1 MNARRV
7 PPPGAPPP
15 YTFVNRIYGRSLRP
29 IVLAFAVMGAIW
41 ALAWTVGDWLPVDS
55 YPKLA
60 RRLHL
65 SKSYK
70 LIKTVGAYPKLAPLA
85 IVQGVIYSVALAIET
100 FGIYSLLTQRAWM
113 VRMYAFSTAIAGLL
127 VVGVGFMRS
136 ITHFTYKGELLD
148 ECISVSMNGEVD
160 TAFGIWGSNPN
171 TMDQALATSYCNDEW
186 NHDSWT
192 EILATIFEIILCLLF
207 TSAAFGYYRQ
217 VVDPTSPA
225 NALRAPSN
233 QARMD
238 LFPPHYNRPYDP
250 EYQPAYAPPL
260 GPPPSDAKPPDYSY
274 AGGEYLGHAYEKDDK
289 KDDDPFSDYEGPSVP
304 RPLHFAEDRG

>member
-29 IVLAFAVMGAIW
+29 VVLAFAVMGAIW
-41 ALAWTVGDWLPVDS
+41 ALAWTIASFKELQVDQG
-55 YPKLA
+55 
-60 RRLHL
+60 
-65 SKSYK
+65 
-70 LIKTVGAYPKLAPLA
+70 GAYPKLAPLA
-85 IVQGVIYSVALAIET
+85 IVQGVIYSVALAIEI

-113 VRMYAFSTAIAGLL
+113 IRMYAFSSAIAGLL
-127 VVGVGFMRS
+127 VVGVGFMRCV
-136 ITHFTYKGELLD
+136 THFTYKGELLD
-148 ECISVSMNGEVD
+148 ECISVSMSGEVD

-171 TMDQALATSYCNDEW
+171 PMDQASATSYCNDEW